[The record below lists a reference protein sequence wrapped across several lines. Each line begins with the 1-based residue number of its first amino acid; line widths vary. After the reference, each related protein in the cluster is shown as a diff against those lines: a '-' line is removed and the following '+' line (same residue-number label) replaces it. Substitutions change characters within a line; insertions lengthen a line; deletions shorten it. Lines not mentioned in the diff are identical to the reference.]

1 MWRVEVR
8 EQEWLDYRKD
18 NPGKRVEYQ
27 AISQM
32 QRKALSS
39 NKN

>member
-1 MWRVEVR
+1 MWQVEVR
-8 EQEWLDYRKD
+8 EQKWLD

-27 AISQM
+27 AISQAH
-32 QRKALSS
+32 RKALSS